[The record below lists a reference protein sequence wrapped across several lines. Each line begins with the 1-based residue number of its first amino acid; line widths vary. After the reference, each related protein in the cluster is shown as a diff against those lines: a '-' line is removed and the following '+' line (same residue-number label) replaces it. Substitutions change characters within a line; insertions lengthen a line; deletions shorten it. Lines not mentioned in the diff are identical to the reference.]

1 MGLSHF
7 ETSPGGNATVYGL
20 LHKLKS
26 KCLVKSLHLY
36 GHATYNM
43 NIMNK
48 TFQQGE
54 SNFSMLKPAINSCKV
69 GLGNIVSSD
78 LVLEELQKCRSK
90 HFKMNSAS
98 FQKLMLR
105 R

>member
-1 MGLSHF
+1 
-7 ETSPGGNATVYGL
+7 
-20 LHKLKS
+20 
-26 KCLVKSLHLY
+26 
-36 GHATYNM
+36 M

-78 LVLEELQKCRSK
+78 LVLEELQKCWSK
-90 HFKMNSAS
+90 HFKSELGQFSEADAAS
-98 FQKLMLR
+98 LTALTKRYL
-105 R
+105 